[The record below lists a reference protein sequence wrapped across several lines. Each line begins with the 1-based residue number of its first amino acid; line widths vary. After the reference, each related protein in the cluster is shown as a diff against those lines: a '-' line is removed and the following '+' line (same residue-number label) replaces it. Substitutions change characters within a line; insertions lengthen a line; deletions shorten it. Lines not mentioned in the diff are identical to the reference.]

1 MGVCL
6 SLSMIVWL
14 SLLSVLV
21 WASFLPLTHV
31 IALNGQWHLNADA
44 SLGMRERGALEWAR
58 DTVEN
63 IYKNLVFRI
72 NPD

>member
-1 MGVCL
+1 
-6 SLSMIVWL
+6 
-14 SLLSVLV
+14 
-21 WASFLPLTHV
+21 V

-63 IYKNLVFRI
+63 IYERSKTLVFRI